1 MLEHIIPPHERQ
13 FVCSTD
19 YENPALMVPIN
30 KSATKLVNLTD
41 KSCKDIPVYK
51 KDQNERATQVRM
63 MKREKV
69 LSGKYLFVVK
79 YLQWR
84 RDFSYPLGIVVRTL
98 SRGEDL
104 KSSMEIAYAER
115 GIRRVFKEET
125 KKYVKENFTEWS
137 IPETERKSRTK
148 VVGAF
153 TIDPPKSLDLDDA
166 LTIESDAS
174 SSTFVVGIHIAD
186 VSFFVKPNS
195 PLDLEAFLRCTSY
208 YPCNE
213 QENVPMLPRELSENV
228 CSLLPNEDRLAIS
241 MFVKLN
247 GEGKLSAEPSIER
260 TIIRSCCRL
269 SYAEAQMAIRCS
281 SVSSIGDIPVEV
293 PEKIRQLSSLAQKRR
308 RLRLGDCAFD
318 HWQNEEFDDGFEAH
332 ELVEEMMILANEEI
346 AKFLSQKSSELAPLR
361 IQLPPKEHR
370 LAEWIEMHG
379 KYATL
384 SLKLSEMFNNETT
397 EASTLN
403 VLHDEKVKFKV
414 HRSIW
419 CAMCHAA
426 DSGDLP
432 RLHQLICNENNHPQV
447 AVAMSNFRRIQ
458 SESRYVC
465 EGDQPPDNISHYS
478 LRTRCYTHF
487 TSPIRRYIDIV
498 VHRLLLAWQSG
509 SCYAESPS
517 KDDIAKACR
526 RSTFMCDNARKFD
539 KDCKRIHM
547 ANQLQQ
553 RCRETRV
560 FIESIEHQSISLHI
574 SNREDDQ
581 LAGKQKRVLLSHLNL
596 VDLKEQEESKG
607 KEKTLVL
614 KWKFRKYIAP
624 NARSKTEKITKPG
637 YSGGGGEVV
646 EIPSDIWLRVLD
658 AIRTNDDDMLAVIV
672 KETETKLGILSASRG
687 RDEPTP
693 PMSPHSARGAPYKH
707 PHHNEKAAPSSEETT
722 DHFYEKSIALRKYEF
737 FSVQLCPHM
746 TRGILQPDIQIF
758 KADPHINICIE
769 HHRYPRESF
778 AHTARH
784 QASRE
789 RYGSIDEYIKA
800 WKPVLAM
807 EAATEAIKENDG
819 FIIEDLKVTWKYKP
833 KDDNISGLFTLPW
846 SYCDSRQLTFF
857 SGDLACI
864 RVPYCHKDTVSG
876 DETSNE
882 RKVSISSLTWY
893 SPATRDFISFF
904 LFSPQPSTGAHR
916 SGDNTPANDF
926 WVVHCI
932 LKGVT
937 YIKEIKIVEVQLEFH
952 QTSSNIPDWLTHG
965 NGHRS
970 TLELIHRTLPQ
981 RFTQKHFNCFSW
993 LK

>member
-41 KSCKDIPVYK
+41 NKSCKDIPIYK
-51 KDQNERATQVRM
+51 RDQNQRATQVRM

-84 RDFSYPLGIVVRTL
+84 RDFSYALGIVVRTL

-104 KSSMEIAYAER
+104 KSSMEIAYAEH

-125 KKYVKENFTEWS
+125 EKYVKENFPPEWS
-137 IPETERKSRTK
+137 IPETERKNRTK
-148 VVGAF
+148 VAGAF
-153 TIDPPKSLDLDDA
+153 TIDPPESLDLDDA
-166 LTIESDAS
+166 LSIESDAS

-195 PLDLEAFLRCTSY
+195 PLDHEAFLRCTSY
-208 YPCNE
+208 YPRNG
-213 QENVPMLPRELSENV
+213 QENIPMLPRGLSENA
-228 CSLLPNEDRLAIS
+228 CSLLPNEDRLAVS
-241 MFVKLN
+241 VFVNLDE
-247 GEGKLSAEPSIER
+247 EGNLSAEPSIKR

-281 SVSSIGDIPVEV
+281 SVSSVGDIPVEV
-293 PEKIRQLSSLAQKRR
+293 QEKIRQLSSLAQKRR

-318 HWQNEEFDDGFEAH
+318 HWQNEGVDEGFEAH

-346 AKFLSQKSSELAPLR
+346 AKFLSRKNSELAPLR

-370 LAEWIEMHG
+370 LAEWIEVHG
-379 KYATL
+379 KCARL

-403 VLHDEKVKFKV
+403 VLHDGRVKFKV
-414 HRSIW
+414 QRSVW
-419 CAMCHAA
+419 SAMCRAV
-426 DSGDLP
+426 DSNDLP

-447 AVAMSNFRRIQ
+447 AVATSNFRRIQ

-465 EGDQPPDNISHYS
+465 EGDQPPDNIFHYS

-526 RSTFMCDNARKFD
+526 RSTFMGDNARKFD
-539 KDCKRIHM
+539 KDSKRIHM
-547 ANQLQQ
+547 ADQLQK

-560 FIESIEHQSISLHI
+560 FVESIEHQSISLHI
-574 SNREDDQ
+574 SNHEDDH

-596 VDLKEQEESKG
+596 VYLKEEEENMG

-624 NARSKTEKITKPG
+624 NARNKTEKVTKPG
-637 YSGGGGEVV
+637 YSGVDEVV

-658 AIRTNDDDMLAVIV
+658 AIRANDDDKLAAIV
-672 KETETKLGILSASRG
+672 KETEAKLGILCGSRG
-687 RDEPTP
+687 RDEPTQ
-693 PMSPHSARGAPYKH
+693 PMSPHNARGVPYKH
-707 PHHNEKAAPSSEETT
+707 PHHNEKAAPSSEETA

-758 KADPHINICIE
+758 KVDPHINICIE

-789 RYGSIDEYIKA
+789 RYGTIDEYIRA

-807 EAATEAIKENDG
+807 EAATEAVKENDG
-819 FIIEDLKVTWKYKP
+819 FIIEDLEVKWKYKRE
-833 KDDNISGLFTLPW
+833 DDNISGLFTLPW

-864 RVPYCHKDTVSG
+864 RVPYCDEKTVSG

-882 RKVSISSLTWY
+882 RKVSISVL
-893 SPATRDFISFF
+893 A
-904 LFSPQPSTGAHR
+904 
-916 SGDNTPANDF
+916 
-926 WVVHCI
+926 
-932 LKGVT
+932 
-937 YIKEIKIVEVQLEFH
+937 
-952 QTSSNIPDWLTHG
+952 
-965 NGHRS
+965 
-970 TLELIHRTLPQ
+970 
-981 RFTQKHFNCFSW
+981 
-993 LK
+993 

>member
-1 MLEHIIPPHERQ
+1 MI
-13 FVCSTD
+13 
-19 YENPALMVPIN
+19 PIN

-41 KSCKDIPVYK
+41 KSCKDIPIYK
-51 KDQNERATQVRM
+51 RDQNERATKVRM

-125 KKYVKENFTEWS
+125 KKYVKENFPPEWS
-137 IPETERKSRTK
+137 IPETERKNRTK

-153 TIDPPKSLDLDDA
+153 TIDPPTSLDLDDA

-174 SSTFVVGIHIAD
+174 SSNFVVGIHIAD

-195 PLDLEAFLRCTSY
+195 PLDQEAFLRCTSY
-208 YPCNE
+208 YPGDG
-213 QENVPMLPRELSENV
+213 QENVLMLPRDLSENV
-228 CSLLPNEDRLAIS
+228 CSLLPNEDRLAVS
-241 MFVKLN
+241 VFVNLN
-247 GEGKLSAEPSIER
+247 EEGKLTAEPSVKR

-269 SYAEAQMAIRCS
+269 TYAEAQKVVHCS
-281 SVSSIGDIPVEV
+281 STSSIGDIPKEIV
-293 PEKIRQLSSLAQKRR
+293 EKIRQLSSLAQKRR
-308 RLRLGDCAFD
+308 QLRLGDCAFD
-318 HWQNEEFDDGFEAH
+318 HWHNEGGDEGFEAH

-346 AKFLSQKSSELAPLR
+346 AKFLSLKSSKLAPLR
-361 IQLPPKEHR
+361 IQLPPKDHR
-370 LAEWIEMHG
+370 LAEWVEMHG
-379 KYATL
+379 KYARL
-384 SLKLSEMFNNETT
+384 SLKFSEMFKNETT
-397 EASTLN
+397 ETSTLS
-403 VLHDEKVKFKV
+403 VLRDETVRFKV
-414 HRSIW
+414 QRSVW
-419 CAMCHAA
+419 SAMCHAVE
-426 DSGDLP
+426 SGDLP

-458 SESRYVC
+458 SEARYVC
-465 EGDQPPDNISHYS
+465 EGDQPPNNIFHYS
-478 LRTRCYTHF
+478 QRTRCYTHF

-498 VHRLLLAWQSG
+498 VHRLLLGLQSG
-509 SCYAESPS
+509 SCYTESPS

-539 KDCKRIHM
+539 KDCKRIQM

-574 SNREDDQ
+574 SNHEDDQ

-596 VDLKEQEESKG
+596 VHLKEEEETKS
-607 KEKTLVL
+607 KEKTIVL
-614 KWKFRKYIAP
+614 KWKFRKYVAP
-624 NARSKTEKITKPG
+624 DARSKTKKVRKPG
-637 YSGGGGEVV
+637 YSGGGGGSEVA

-658 AIRTNDDDMLAVIV
+658 AVRANDDDKLAAIV
-672 KETETKLGILSASRG
+672 TQTETKLGILSASRG
-687 RDEPTP
+687 RDEPAQ
-693 PMSPHSARGAPYKH
+693 PMSPHNVHGVPYKH
-707 PHHNEKAAPSSEETT
+707 PHFNENAAPSSEETS
-722 DHFYEKSIALRKYEF
+722 DHFYQKSIALRKYEF

-746 TRGILQPDIQIF
+746 TRGILQPDIQMF
-758 KADPHINICIE
+758 KVDPHINICIE

-784 QASRE
+784 QVSRE
-789 RYGSIDEYIKA
+789 RYGTIDEYIKA

-807 EAATEAIKENDG
+807 EAATEAVKENDA
-819 FIIEDLKVTWKYKP
+819 FIIEDLNVTWKYELE
-833 KDDNISGLFTLPW
+833 DNNVSGLFTLPW

-864 RVPYCHKDTVSG
+864 RVPYCDRDTISG

-882 RKVSISSLTWY
+882 RNVS
-893 SPATRDFISFF
+893 
-904 LFSPQPSTGAHR
+904 
-916 SGDNTPANDF
+916 
-926 WVVHCI
+926 
-932 LKGVT
+932 T
-937 YIKEIKIVEVQLEFH
+937 YKFVNLVLAC
-952 QTSSNIPDWLTHG
+952 N
-965 NGHRS
+965 
-970 TLELIHRTLPQ
+970 
-981 RFTQKHFNCFSW
+981 
-993 LK
+993 

>member
-1 MLEHIIPPHERQ
+1 MILFSSGVLEHIIPPHERQ

-41 KSCKDIPVYK
+41 KSCKDIPIYK
-51 KDQNERATQVRM
+51 RDQNERATKVKM
-63 MKREKV
+63 IKREKV

-104 KSSMEIAYAER
+104 KSSMEIAYAEH

-125 KKYVKENFTEWS
+125 MKYVKENFPPEWS
-137 IPETERKSRTK
+137 IPEAERKNRTTI
-148 VVGAF
+148 VGAI

-195 PLDLEAFLRCTSY
+195 PLDQEAFLRCTSY
-208 YPCNE
+208 YPGDG
-213 QENVPMLPRELSENV
+213 QENVPMLPRELSEKV
-228 CSLLPNEDRLAIS
+228 CSLLPNEDRLAVS
-241 MFVKLN
+241 VFATLDK
-247 GEGKLSAEPSIER
+247 EGKLSAEPEIKR

-269 SYAEAQMAIRCS
+269 SYAEAQTAIHCS
-281 SVSSIGDIPVEV
+281 SVSCVGDISEEII
-293 PEKIRQLSSLAQKRR
+293 EKIRQLSSLAQKRR

-318 HWQNEEFDDGFEAH
+318 HWQNEGRDHDEAFEAH

-346 AKFLSQKSSELAPLR
+346 AKLLSQKSSELAPLR
-361 IQLPPKEHR
+361 IQLPPKDHR
-370 LAEWIEMHG
+370 LAEWVEMHG
-379 KYATL
+379 KYARL
-384 SLKLSEMFNNETT
+384 SLTFSEMFKNVNETT
-397 EASTLN
+397 EASTRST
-403 VLHDEKVKFKV
+403 LHDERVKFKV
-414 HRSIW
+414 QRSVW
-419 CAMCHAA
+419 SAMCQAA
-426 DSGDLP
+426 DSSDLP

-465 EGDQPPDNISHYS
+465 EGDQPPENIFHYS
-478 LRTRCYTHF
+478 LKTRCYTHF

-498 VHRLLLAWQSG
+498 VHRLLLASQSG

-526 RSTFMCDNARKFD
+526 RSTFMLHNARKFD
-539 KDCKRIHM
+539 KDCRRIRM
-547 ANQLQQ
+547 ANQLQH

-560 FIESIEHQSISLHI
+560 FIESIEHRSISLHI
-574 SNREDDQ
+574 SNHEDDH
-581 LAGKQKRVLLSHLNL
+581 LAGTQKRVLLSHLNL
-596 VDLKEQEESKG
+596 VELKEEE
-607 KEKTLVL
+607 ETNRNENTIFL
-614 KWKFRKYIAP
+614 KWKFRKYVAP
-624 NARSKTEKITKPG
+624 DASSKSKKVSTPD
-637 YSGGGGEVV
+637 YSGVADV
-646 EIPSDIWLRVLD
+646 AEIPSDIWLHVLD
-658 AIRTNDDDMLAVIV
+658 AVRANNDDNLATII
-672 KETETKLGILSASRG
+672 KQTEKKLGILSTSRG
-687 RDEPTP
+687 RDEPP
-693 PMSPHSARGAPYKH
+693 QPLSPHNVPSVPYKH
-707 PHHNEKAAPSSEETT
+707 PHHNEKVALSSEETL
-722 DHFYEKSIALRKYEF
+722 DHFYEKSIALRKYQF

-758 KADPHINICIE
+758 KVDAHVNICIE

-789 RYGSIDEYIKA
+789 RYGTIDEYIRA

-807 EAATEAIKENDG
+807 EAATEAVKENDA
-819 FIIEDLKVTWKYKP
+819 FIIEDLNVVWKHELKG
-833 KDDNISGLFTLPW
+833 NNVRGTFTLLS
-846 SYCDSRQLTFF
+846 SYCDNRQLTFF

-864 RVPYCHKDTVSG
+864 RVPYCDSDTVSG

-882 RKVSISSLTWY
+882 RKV
-893 SPATRDFISFF
+893 
-904 LFSPQPSTGAHR
+904 
-916 SGDNTPANDF
+916 
-926 WVVHCI
+926 V
-932 LKGVT
+932 
-937 YIKEIKIVEVQLEFH
+937 
-952 QTSSNIPDWLTHG
+952 
-965 NGHRS
+965 
-970 TLELIHRTLPQ
+970 
-981 RFTQKHFNCFSW
+981 
-993 LK
+993 